1 MTDIAEIKGHRRTY
15 VGAMPGKLIQ
25 CLKKTKTENPLVLI
39 DEVDKIG
46 RGYQG
51 DPSAALLEVLD
62 PEQNSNFLDH
72 YLDVNVDL
80 SRILFICTAN
90 VTDTIPEPL
99 RDRMEM
105 IEVSGYVAEE
115 KVAIAEVSLSCLSSF

>member
-80 SRILFICTAN
+80 SKILFICTAN

-115 KVAIAEVSLSCLSSF
+115 KVAIAEVSLLSLSGF

>member
-115 KVAIAEVSLSCLSSF
+115 KVAIAEVSLSSFSMF